1 MTPSSSFRS
10 DDTGKLLLR
19 LAVGVVILF
28 HGIFK
33 VQHGVAWISQM
44 LSQHGLPGFLAYGAY
59 VAEIIAPV
67 LILLGYRTRLAAI
80 VVAFDM
86 VVAII
91 LVLRQEIFA
100 IKEMGGGWGIE
111 LEALILLCA
120 LALFFMGGG
129 AYGLKKGQSKWN

>member
-1 MTPSSSFRS
+1 
-10 DDTGKLLLR
+10 
-19 LAVGVVILF
+19 
-28 HGIFK
+28 
-33 VQHGVAWISQM
+33 
-44 LSQHGLPGFLAYGAY
+44 
-59 VAEIIAPV
+59 
-67 LILLGYRTRLAAI
+67 
-80 VVAFDM
+80 M